1 MVDAATISKN
11 AQQKWSAWLLAAR
24 QGRSLQERGIL
35 AADIKVAIQAFG
47 VASGRDCVH
56 KGRPVGAELVERS
69 SRSIPLRSVS
79 LPTSRKP
86 SSAWIVLTRPPRAKT
101 VCCWDL
107 RRFAW
112 SAAERHSVTKSGGY
126 RDDRG
131 LSPNRK
137 VKVPTSSCCS
147 FSYDSR
153 FQRGRRQKL
162 RILRC
167 FPEAAISA
175 APKASAPM
183 VGAASSDAAMV
194 PPTPDS
200 PASLPS
206 VIFRPGRLIEK
217 TLIETTPMIR
227 AEDGSLVPASPSM
240 PPRHYLPPPPMAPVQ
255 SRGQTLAEREFVLPK
270 PMQGGASSSDAPLG
284 ASSSKAPVGVS
295 SSAVPSAAQFEDY
308 ESVVEAARA
317 AIESASKE
325 L

>member
-1 MVDAATISKN
+1 MAIRVQRLLDKKRVKNRAVTEMTAVYLQTAKSKPRPRPVVRSPTTP
-11 AQQKWSAWLLAAR
+11 ASSGEGDSSSESSEVSGVSGESLLEGDGVAEAI
-24 QGRSLQERGIL
+24 GTLRSLQAKGDGESLWSPGVVCRL
-35 AADIKVAIQAFG
+35 FG
-47 VASGRDCVH
+47 TPELPH
-56 KGRPVGAELVERS
+56 K
-69 SRSIPLRSVS
+69 
-79 LPTSRKP
+79 
-86 SSAWIVLTRPPRAKT
+86 
-101 VCCWDL
+101 
-107 RRFAW
+107 
-112 SAAERHSVTKSGGY
+112 
-126 RDDRG
+126 
-131 LSPNRK
+131 
-137 VKVPTSSCCS
+137 
-147 FSYDSR
+147 
-153 FQRGRRQKL
+153 
-162 RILRC
+162 C

-227 AEDGSLVPASPSM
+227 AEDGSLVPAPPSI
-240 PPRHYLPPPPMAPVQ
+240 PPRHYLPPPPTAPVQ

-284 ASSSKAPVGVS
+284 ASSSEAPVGVS